1 MDSAP
6 TAAVTPESHSM
17 ADEAESSAAA
27 AASCASA
34 LAAFVTNGRA
44 LLQLAEMESRQ
55 GRQARLS
62 VATGQQQQ
70 QTELQCPVI
79 YLPAAAGGPSIIRHR
94 ENEPRRTPPDV
105 LASFLRSG
113 PHRISRRVRQPENSH
128 RARAVTAGSDPVR
141 RAALHTVVR
150 RSPRQPT
157 TTVTAV
163 VS

>member
-27 AASCASA
+27 AAAAVCASA

-62 VATGQQQQ
+62 VATGQQQ
-70 QTELQCPVI
+70 
-79 YLPAAAGGPSIIRHR
+79 
-94 ENEPRRTPPDV
+94 
-105 LASFLRSG
+105 
-113 PHRISRRVRQPENSH
+113 
-128 RARAVTAGSDPVR
+128 
-141 RAALHTVVR
+141 
-150 RSPRQPT
+150 
-157 TTVTAV
+157 
-163 VS
+163 

>member
-62 VATGQQQQ
+62 VATGQQQ
-70 QTELQCPVI
+70 
-79 YLPAAAGGPSIIRHR
+79 
-94 ENEPRRTPPDV
+94 
-105 LASFLRSG
+105 
-113 PHRISRRVRQPENSH
+113 
-128 RARAVTAGSDPVR
+128 
-141 RAALHTVVR
+141 
-150 RSPRQPT
+150 
-157 TTVTAV
+157 
-163 VS
+163 